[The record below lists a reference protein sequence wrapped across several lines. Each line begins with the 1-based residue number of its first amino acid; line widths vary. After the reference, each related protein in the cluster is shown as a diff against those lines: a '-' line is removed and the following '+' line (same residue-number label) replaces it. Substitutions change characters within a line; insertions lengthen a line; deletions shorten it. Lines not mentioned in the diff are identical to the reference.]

1 MNAQISGRPLFDF
14 FRPEVPDE
22 DRPED
27 DDRLPDIYVHLLKNI
42 GEMQSHIKQAD
53 YTDQVYQEYGDETE
67 NNTVKFMTHG
77 RRVGDNAG
85 NQYGGGVDAVT
96 AIDDVDAEFRGEEGV
111 AVNFRAG
118 TEDIHQD
125 AGAIGHESGKRN
137 DHVVMHEIELES
149 NYEKQDRRSE
159 RQI

>member
-1 MNAQISGRPLFDF
+1 MFPTGRKG
-14 FRPEVPDE
+14 
-22 DRPED
+22 D
-27 DDRLPDIYVHLLKNI
+27 DAAY
-42 GEMQSHIKQAD
+42 
-53 YTDQVYQEYGDETE
+53 E
-67 NNTVKFMTHG
+67 N
-77 RRVGDNAG
+77 RRGIDS
-85 NQYGGGVDAVT
+85 VT

-125 AGAIGHESGKRN
+125 AGAIGHESREGN